1 MDIRELKKFVS
12 AGESETVE
20 FKKSTGQLRRAAET
34 LCGMLNGTGGR
45 VLVGVT
51 PEGRILGQTISDKT
65 IRDLAHLRRLD
76 LVESMG
82 RGRGAVYRLRKTN
95 E

>member
-1 MDIRELKKFVS
+1 MVLKMDIRELKKFVS

-51 PEGRILGQTISDKT
+51 PVGRI
-65 IRDLAHLRRLD
+65 

>member
-51 PEGRILGQTISDKT
+51 PEGRIL
-65 IRDLAHLRRLD
+65 
-76 LVESMG
+76 VESMG

>member
-1 MDIRELKKFVS
+1 MKMDIRELKKFVS

-51 PEGRILGQTISDKT
+51 PEGRIL
-65 IRDLAHLRRLD
+65 
-76 LVESMG
+76 VESMG

>member
-1 MDIRELKKFVS
+1 
-12 AGESETVE
+12 
-20 FKKSTGQLRRAAET
+20 
-34 LCGMLNGTGGR
+34 MLNGTGGR

-51 PEGRILGQTISDKT
+51 PEGRIL
-65 IRDLAHLRRLD
+65 
-76 LVESMG
+76 VESMG

>member
-1 MDIRELKKFVS
+1 
-12 AGESETVE
+12 
-20 FKKSTGQLRRAAET
+20 
-34 LCGMLNGTGGR
+34 MLNGTGGR

-51 PEGRILGQTISDKT
+51 PESLI
-65 IRDLAHLRRLD
+65 